1 MHKFKNSRF
10 YLLMALTLVLSA
22 CAGANTAVKTST
34 STVAM
39 DDGERLVLLNQ
50 TFDRILNFN
59 LQVEPLDS
67 LKEMLT
73 DESLYWLEAVENAA
87 LNEGKEQIE
96 ARPFHEI
103 LTIVTFRI
111 LERDKKLR
119 GVYSDRLLHLAL
131 GHAGLFSKVKSL
143 ELGEF
148 EIKVDR
154 GQRGLQASPK
164 VPIIFFVWEDN
175 RWKFDLYNTMPL
187 VLRGVET
194 IGIKKEWEPAYTVIY
209 LLEKLYRRQLNFDI
223 DETLLEPNR

>member
-1 MHKFKNSRF
+1 MLFLF
-10 YLLMALTLVLSA
+10 FWG
-22 CAGANTAVKTST
+22 CASNPSPSEDKVKREAVPDSL
-34 STVAM
+34 
-39 DDGERLVLLNQ
+39 RLVLLEKTYHRIL
-50 TFDRILNFN
+50 TFDLNK
-59 LQVEPLDS
+59 EPMDS
-67 LKEMLT
+67 IKVMLT
-73 DESLYWLEAVENAA
+73 DESLYWIEEIENAA
-87 LNEGKEQIE
+87 LNESRDFVE

-119 GVYSDRLLHLAL
+119 GIYSDRLLHLAL
-131 GHAGLFSKVKSL
+131 GHSGLFSKVNSL

-154 GQRGLQASPK
+154 GMRGLKISPK
-164 VPIIFFVWEDN
+164 VPIIFFEWEDN

-194 IGIKKEWEPAYTVIY
+194 IGIKKEWEPGYTVIY

-223 DETLLEPNR
+223 DEEFLEPNR